1 MWSSSCRSIA
11 WLNAVEQEKQ
21 EEEEEEEEEELICIA
36 VRG

>member
-21 EEEEEEEEEELICIA
+21 EEEEEEEELICIA